1 MFGLNREDALG
12 LQEDLH
18 LLNSNRQAAE
28 ATDSRIRQE
37 RGQTDMLM
45 GVAIKLKLKDNAIM
59 QERAKLEQAL
69 RENQALKQRGEGF
82 RVKMNDNTCA
92 TNAGIA
98 LIRKLTAE
106 LALYKGTTADEEYA
120 EAKVA
125 LSREYDQKAIESK
138 KNGYVTVDLRQSA
151 AGRYPWY
158 VPEV

>member
-69 RENQALKQRGEGF
+69 RENQALQKTSEEN
-82 RVKMNDNTCA
+82 RVSRNGCMFA
-92 TNAGIA
+92 VNAER
-98 LIRKLTAE
+98 LVLRKLATELAE
-106 LALYKGTTADEEYA
+106 LKGTRSEDELARISRMCSRQFDEE
-120 EAKVA
+120 A
-125 LSREYDQKAIESK
+125 LEGMR
-138 KNGYVTVDLRQSA
+138 NGIVPRNLKETA
-151 AGRYPWY
+151 AQEFRWY
-158 VPEV
+158 VPE